1 LTRNRV
7 IIRHTWFD
15 RDLGVAGK
23 VLVHSPDG
31 SKISTRLVNLDS
43 PILRI
48 PTLAIHLER
57 GVNDNFAFNNE
68 TQLAPILALSS
79 EKMYGFI
86 LPFQVYN

>member
-1 LTRNRV
+1 MN
-7 IIRHTWFD
+7 IRHTWFD

-31 SKISTRLVNLDS
+31 SRISSRLVNIES

-57 GVNDNFAFNNE
+57 GVNDACAYNTE
-68 TQLAPILALSS
+68 TQLAPILALSG
-79 EKMYGFI
+79 EKMYSFGLFI
-86 LPFQVYN
+86 YGSLLH